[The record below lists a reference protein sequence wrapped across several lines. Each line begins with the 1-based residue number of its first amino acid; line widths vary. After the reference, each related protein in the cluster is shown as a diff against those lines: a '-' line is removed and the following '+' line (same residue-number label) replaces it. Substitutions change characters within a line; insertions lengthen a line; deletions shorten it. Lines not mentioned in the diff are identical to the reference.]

1 VNGKGKAPALASVC
15 SGGYDPKQHPG
26 QTLRSLSNRVILL
39 ADAEAA
45 SELK

>member
-15 SGGYDPKQHPG
+15 SGEYDPKQHPG
-26 QTLRSLSNRVILL
+26 QTLRALSKRVVWLV
-39 ADAEAA
+39 DAEAA